1 MKELVV
7 FFFKGDS
14 RDVYLRLESRGVL
27 KTLNCTGE
35 LVKMGQRLQEDDQL
49 WGESKEQEGE
59 KSR

>member
-1 MKELVV
+1 MVNERISSF

-35 LVKMGQRLQEDDQL
+35 LVKMG
-49 WGESKEQEGE
+49 
-59 KSR
+59 

>member
-35 LVKMGQRLQEDDQL
+35 LVKMG
-49 WGESKEQEGE
+49 
-59 KSR
+59 